1 MASSHAMEFLAARC
15 RVAVAASKLSSTDV
29 ATINVLLGN
38 IINTTT
44 TRKIHA
50 TTARHYAEDYIHAEH
65 MYNLPSMKQRKV
77 KMFIAVFGSLFF
89 GAAVPIWAVRFQ
101 LKKQG
106 PGPTLDTKSTTEYPD
121 KLT

>member
-1 MASSHAMEFLAARC
+1 
-15 RVAVAASKLSSTDV
+15 
-29 ATINVLLGN
+29 
-38 IINTTT
+38 
-44 TRKIHA
+44 
-50 TTARHYAEDYIHAEH
+50 
-65 MYNLPSMKQRKV
+65 MKQRKL

-106 PGPTLDTKSTTEYPD
+106 PGPTLDTKSTTEDPD